1 MEQPPQFIII
11 GGGNG
16 SGKSTSAAFV
26 LPGVIPYINADEIAK
41 ALPEAEGEN
50 KDVRAS
56 RILLNAM
63 DEYESQNK
71 SFAIETTLA
80 SRSLAPRV
88 RRLQQSGYQF
98 HLLFFWL
105 SSPEMN
111 IERVA
116 KRVLNGGHHIPE
128 DVIRRRYVG
137 GLKNLFSLYLP
148 IADLWQVYDNTLT
161 DDMKLVASK
170 ENNRPET
177 ILLPNTFSRMKEI
190 ANNE

>member
-56 RILLNAM
+56 RILINAM
-63 DEYESQNK
+63 GEYEARRDD
-71 SFAIETTLA
+71 FAIETTLA

-88 RRLQQSGYQF
+88 RRLQESGYQF
-98 HLLFFWL
+98 QLLFFWL
-105 SSPEMN
+105 SSPELN
-111 IERVA
+111 IQRVAERVQ
-116 KRVLNGGHHIPE
+116 NGGHHIPE
-128 DVIRRRYVG
+128 DVIRRRYVA
-137 GLKNLFSLYLP
+137 GLKNFFSLYLP
-148 IADLWQVYDNTLT
+148 LADDWRAFDNTIRNQSVLVAEHRLGQTERVHDLQAWQTMKGIADNG
-161 DDMKLVASK
+161 
-170 ENNRPET
+170 
-177 ILLPNTFSRMKEI
+177 
-190 ANNE
+190 

>member
-26 LPGVIPYINADEIAK
+26 LPGVIPYINADDIAR

-88 RRLQQSGYQF
+88 RRLQERGYQF
-98 HLLFFWL
+98 QLLFFWL

-128 DVIRRRYVG
+128 DVIRRRYLG

-148 IADLWQVYDNTLT
+148 IADVWQVYDNTLT

-170 ENNRPET
+170 ENNQPQT
-177 ILLPNTFSRMKEI
+177 ILLPDTFSRMKEI

>member
-16 SGKSTSAAFV
+16 SGKSTSAVFV

-80 SRSLAPRV
+80 SRSLAPRA
-88 RRLQQSGYQF
+88 RRLQERGYQF
-98 HLLFFWL
+98 QLLFFWL
-105 SSPEMN
+105 NSSELN
-111 IERVA
+111 IQRVAERVQ
-116 KRVLNGGHHIPE
+116 KGGHHIPE
-128 DVIRRRYVG
+128 DVIRRRY
-137 GLKNLFSLYLP
+137 
-148 IADLWQVYDNTLT
+148 DNTL
-161 DDMKLVASK
+161 KNSPQLVASK
-170 ENNRPET
+170 EAKQPEI
-177 ILLPNTFSRMKEI
+177 ILLPHTLSRMKEI
-190 ANNE
+190 AD

>member
-88 RRLQQSGYQF
+88 RRLQECGYRFQ
-98 HLLFFWL
+98 LLFFWL
-105 SSPEMN
+105 ASPELN
-111 IERVA
+111 IQRVAERVQ
-116 KRVLNGGHHIPE
+116 KGGHHIPE

-137 GLKNLFSLYLP
+137 GMKNLFSLYLP
-148 IADLWQVYDNTLT
+148 LADLWEVYDNSI
-161 DDMKLVASK
+161 KNSPQLVAAK
-170 ENNRPET
+170 EDKQPPT
-177 ILLPNTFSRMKEI
+177 ILLPDTFSRMKEI

>member
-1 MEQPPQFIII
+1 MDQPPQFIII

-88 RRLQQSGYQF
+88 RRLQERGYQF
-98 HLLFFWL
+98 QLLFFWL
-105 SSPEMN
+105 NSPEMN
-111 IERVA
+111 IARVA
-116 KRVLNGGHHIPE
+116 KRVQNGGHHIPE
-128 DVIRRRYVG
+128 EVIRRRYVG

-148 IADLWQVYDNTLT
+148 IADIWQVYDNTVT

-170 ENNRPET
+170 EDKQPAT
-177 ILLPNTFSRMKEI
+177 ILLPHTFSRMKEI
-190 ANNE
+190 ADNE

>member
-1 MEQPPQFIII
+1 MEQPAQFIII

-88 RRLQQSGYQF
+88 RRLQERGYQF
-98 HLLFFWL
+98 QLLFFWL

-128 DVIRRRYVG
+128 DIIRRRYVG

-148 IADLWQVYDNTLT
+148 IADIWQVYDNTLT

-170 ENNRPET
+170 EDNLLQT
-177 ILLPNTFSRMKEI
+177 ILLPDTFSRMKEI

>member
-26 LPGVIPYINADEIAK
+26 LPDVIPYINADEIAR

-88 RRLQQSGYQF
+88 RRLQERGYQF
-98 HLLFFWL
+98 QLLFFWL
-105 SSPEMN
+105 NSPELN
-111 IERVA
+111 IQRVAERVQ
-116 KRVLNGGHHIPE
+116 KGGHHIPE

-148 IADLWQVYDNTLT
+148 LADLWEVYDNSI
-161 DDMKLVASK
+161 KNSPQLVAAK
-170 ENNRPET
+170 EDKQPPT
-177 ILLPNTFSRMKEI
+177 IVLPDTFSRMKEI
-190 ANNE
+190 ADNE

>member
-26 LPGVIPYINADEIAK
+26 LPAVIPYINADEIAK

-88 RRLQQSGYQF
+88 RRLQERGYQF
-98 HLLFFWL
+98 QLLFFWL

-111 IERVA
+111 IHRVA

-148 IADLWQVYDNTLT
+148 LADIWQVYDNTVT
-161 DDMKLVASK
+161 DDMKLVAAK
-170 ENNRPET
+170 EDKQPPT
-177 ILLPNTFSRMKEI
+177 ILLPDTFSRMKEI

>member
-71 SFAIETTLA
+71 SL
-80 SRSLAPRV
+80 
-88 RRLQQSGYQF
+88 
-98 HLLFFWL
+98 LLFFWL

-111 IERVA
+111 IQRVAERVQ
-116 KRVLNGGHHIPE
+116 KGGHHIPE

-148 IADLWQVYDNTLT
+148 LADLWEVYDNSI
-161 DDMKLVASK
+161 KNSPQLVAAK
-170 ENNRPET
+170 ENQQPP
-177 ILLPNTFSRMKEI
+177 IVLLPDTWSRMKEI

>member
-26 LPGVIPYINADEIAK
+26 LPGVIPYINADEIAR
-41 ALPEAEGEN
+41 ALPEAEGAN

-56 RILLNAM
+56 RILINAM
-63 DEYESQNK
+63 DEYEGRRDD
-71 SFAIETTLA
+71 FAIETTLA

-88 RRLQQSGYQF
+88 RRLRENGYRFQ
-98 HLLFFWL
+98 LLFFWL
-105 SSPEMN
+105 NSPEMN

-128 DVIRRRYVG
+128 DVIRHRYVG

-148 IADLWQVYDNTLT
+148 LADIWQVYDNTLT

-170 ENNRPET
+170 EEKQPQT
-177 ILLPNTFSRMKEI
+177 ILLPDTFSRMKEI

>member
-41 ALPEAEGEN
+41 ALPEAESEN

-63 DEYESQNK
+63 DEYESQRK

-80 SRSLAPRV
+80 SRSLAPRI

-98 HLLFFWL
+98 QLLFFWL

-148 IADLWQVYDNTLT
+148 IADSWQVYDNTLT

-170 ENNRPET
+170 ENNRPEI